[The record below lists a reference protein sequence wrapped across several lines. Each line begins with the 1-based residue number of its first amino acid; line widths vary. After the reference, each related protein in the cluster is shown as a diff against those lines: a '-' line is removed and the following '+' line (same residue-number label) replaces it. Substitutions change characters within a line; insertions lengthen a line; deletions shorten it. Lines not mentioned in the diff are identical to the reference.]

1 MDLFQRILNK
11 AQGFGIAAQEAVPA
25 LLSGLAGRNRI
36 DTKVNP
42 LMEQGLVDA
51 YDNMRRRGG
60 DKIIYE
66 DYNMNNPGGI
76 GAKYT
81 FGTVN
86 PNDLTYDS
94 KGNVTGIRGEKYD
107 TDKTARQTLNEGFQ
121 RGIRGDIGAAIYKPF
136 EALLAATQDKG
147 LTTHN
152 VAFTSNPVTATAKP
166 MEPVLSEYTVKG
178 GDNLTAIS
186 RELGTTVED
195 LMLLNGIKNGNILH
209 IGQKLKVR

>member
-1 MDLFQRILNK
+1 MELFQGLINK
-11 AQGFGIAAQEAVPA
+11 ARGFGLAAQEAVPA
-25 LLSGLAGRNRI
+25 LLGGLTGRNRT
-36 DTKVNP
+36 DTKIDP

-60 DKIIYE
+60 DKIIYK
-66 DYNMNNPGGI
+66 DYNMNSPGGI

-94 KGNVTGIRGEKYD
+94 KGNVTGIQGEKYD
-107 TDKTARQTLNEGFQ
+107 TDKTAGQVLNEGLQ

-136 EALLAATQDKG
+136 EALLAATQNNG

-152 VAFTSNPVTATAKP
+152 VAFTSNPVTAMPKP
-166 MEPVLSEYTVKG
+166 MEPVSSEYTVKG

-186 RELGTTVED
+186 RELGTTVEN
-195 LMLLNGIKNGNILH
+195 LMLLNNIKDGNMIR
-209 IGQKLKVR
+209 IGQKLKTK